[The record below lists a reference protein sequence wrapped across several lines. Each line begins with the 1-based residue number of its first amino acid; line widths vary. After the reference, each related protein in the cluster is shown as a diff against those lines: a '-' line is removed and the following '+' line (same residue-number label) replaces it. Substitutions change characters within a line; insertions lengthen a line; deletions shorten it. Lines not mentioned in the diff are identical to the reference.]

1 MHLRNSS
8 IPTGDLVRPGDSAR
22 RRQRTPP
29 APAQPRSK
37 GKFHL
42 SVKNISLGRRTP
54 FHPGPVT
61 AKVCLCLSLG
71 LVSHTQPLQEERPS
85 GQTEA
90 GQWPLST
97 KTMASSAS
105 PGDGKRTTSQ
115 LPLPSPASLPQISLP
130 SGNKGS
136 ELNTRPEVGGRKP
149 GTCRPLATSSRLAQ
163 RRRRSVPFQ
172 STTSGGR
179 GGGRTRSLFN
189 NNDGTVRPSRRTEQ
203 GGVLGGR
210 VGTRSPGASTP
221 PRAHHPVACRPG
233 CIRGGWRWLSG
244 PRLQQ
249 TARQGSGPGR
259 SQG

>member
-1 MHLRNSS
+1 M
-8 IPTGDLVRPGDSAR
+8 
-22 RRQRTPP
+22 
-29 APAQPRSK
+29 
-37 GKFHL
+37 
-42 SVKNISLGRRTP
+42 
-54 FHPGPVT
+54 
-61 AKVCLCLSLG
+61 
-71 LVSHTQPLQEERPS
+71 QPLQEERPS

-115 LPLPSPASLPQISLP
+115 LPLPSPASLPQIPSP

-179 GGGRTRSLFN
+179 GWGRTRSLFN
-189 NNDGTVRPSRRTEQ
+189 NNDGTVWPSRRTEQ

-210 VGTRSPGASTP
+210 VGTRCPGASTP
-221 PRAHHPVACRPG
+221 PRARITQWPADQAASAEGGAGSPG
-233 CIRGGWRWLSG
+233 HVCSK
-244 PRLQQ
+244 PRDRAAGRAG
-249 TARQGSGPGR
+249 ARDE
-259 SQG
+259 

>member
-22 RRQRTPP
+22 RGQPTPP

-42 SVKNISLGRRTP
+42 SVKNISPGRRTP
-54 FHPGPVT
+54 FQPGPVT
-61 AKVCLCLSLG
+61 AEVCLCLSLG
-71 LVSHTQPLQEERPS
+71 LVSHMQPLQEDGPS

-115 LPLPSPASLPQISLP
+115 LPLPSPASLPQIPSP

-136 ELNTRPEVGGRKP
+136 ELKTRPVVGGRKP

-163 RRRRSVPFQ
+163 RPRHSVPFQ
-172 STTSGGR
+172 STTWLWGGR
-179 GGGRTRSLFN
+179 GLFPTTTMAQSGPPDALN
-189 NNDGTVRPSRRTEQ
+189 KA
-203 GGVLGGR
+203 VLGSR
-210 VGTRSPGASTP
+210 VGTRCRGVSTP
-221 PRAHHPVACRPG
+221 PRPHRPVACRPG
-233 CIRGGWRWLSG
+233 GIR
-244 PRLQQ
+244 
-249 TARQGSGPGR
+249 
-259 SQG
+259 